1 MFESPVVYSERI
13 VGIALD
19 LLECTMETTRDAQT
33 TDFDADVFA
42 VGGFA
47 AHIIASGRMEL
58 PFQLL
63 LKIWSNVWKRHY
75 KKMEMFNDL
84 LGECF
89 CDNMNNA
96 IVRLS
101 MSSLVRSWPNL
112 MNDSRSVSTID
123 QHYARLGRYWQ
134 FDEFDPLVIVYDTS
148 NLVVH
153 NGPLFQQE
161 RDLILPLTEWWGQDC
176 LTIERN
182 TSQHQNV
189 VQQIRNGALR
199 KVKTRGTINPRYTPR
214 DMRSQYDLNAAQ
226 LTYFSCD
233 LLVFIANTADDAE
246 LLRISNQIDY
256 VDGEPYDIFESWQL
270 CGTCEDAVDC
280 RDGDCTC
287 LSGEDCPDCDCWGYE
302 HNRTY

>member
-19 LLECTMETTRDAQT
+19 LLECTMATTRDAQT

-176 LTIERN
+176 LKIERN

-189 VQQIRNGALR
+189 VRQIRNGALR

-246 LLRISNQIDY
+246 LLRISY
-256 VDGEPYDIFESWQL
+256 HAHRTHRWQL
-270 CGTCEDAVDC
+270 CGTCEDAVEC

-287 LSGEDCPDCDCWGYE
+287 LSDEYGTCLSDKDCDCWGYE

>member
-1 MFESPVVYSERI
+1 M
-13 VGIALD
+13 A
-19 LLECTMETTRDAQT
+19 TTRDAQT

-199 KVKTRGTINPRYTPR
+199 KVKTLG

-256 VDGEPYDIFESWQL
+256 VDGEPYDIFETWQL

>member
-1 MFESPVVYSERI
+1 M
-13 VGIALD
+13 A
-19 LLECTMETTRDAQT
+19 TTRDAQT

-134 FDEFDPLVIVYDTS
+134 FDKFDPLVIVYDTS

-176 LTIERN
+176 LKIERN
-182 TSQHQNV
+182 TSQHHNV
-189 VQQIRNGALR
+189 VRQIRNGALR

-214 DMRSQYDLNAAQ
+214 DMRSQYDFWGVPVKNAAQ

-246 LLRISNQIDY
+246 LLRISY
-256 VDGEPYDIFESWQL
+256 HAHRTHRWQL
-270 CGTCEDAVDC
+270 CGTCEDAVEC

-287 LSGEDCPDCDCWGYE
+287 LSDEYGTCLSDKDCDCWGYE

>member
-1 MFESPVVYSERI
+1 
-13 VGIALD
+13 
-19 LLECTMETTRDAQT
+19 
-33 TDFDADVFA
+33 
-42 VGGFA
+42 
-47 AHIIASGRMEL
+47 
-58 PFQLL
+58 
-63 LKIWSNVWKRHY
+63 
-75 KKMEMFNDL
+75 
-84 LGECF
+84 
-89 CDNMNNA
+89 
-96 IVRLS
+96 
-101 MSSLVRSWPNL
+101 MSSLVRNWPNL
-112 MNDSRSVSTID
+112 MYDRRSVSTID

-199 KVKTRGTINPRYTPR
+199 KVKTLG